1 MSNRT
6 LKQSI
11 CVSEDINRLSWF
23 EEVLFYR
30 LIVNCDDYGRF
41 DGRASVIRSQLF
53 PLKDSLTAKAVEQAL
68 HELANVGL
76 VEIYQSESGRPTLRL
91 PSWGTHQ
98 RILTRTLRG
107 DSPQGEADCDSYT
120 GEKNILPEDSEKKTL
135 SSGSNCRAQKTGK
148 SHSESGIYADD
159 AEDEKTN
166 ADSGANMVNQENES
180 EISEE
185 KINIAENKDSEIK
198 ALKINIKDSSK
209 KECVE
214 KKFFAGG
221 TSEQKPPA
229 AVTHTEKNK
238 KKRYG
243 QYENVLLTDSEYAKI
258 LAMRGGAKA
267 IEFLSEYIE
276 MKGYKANSHYLCIA
290 SKNGW
295 VFKAMKERGIP
306 LEDEPAKCSFDLDE
320 FFKLAVERGK
330 KEGKQQ

>member
-41 DGRASVIRSQLF
+41 DGRASVIRSRLF

-68 HELANVGL
+68 QELANVGL
-76 VEIYQSESGRPTLRL
+76 IELYRNESGRLTLRL

-107 DSPQGEADCDSYT
+107 DSPQGDADCDSYT
-120 GEKNILPEDSEKKTL
+120 GEKNILPEDGEKKTL
-135 SSGSNCRAQKTGK
+135 SSGSSCRAQKTGK

-159 AEDEKTN
+159 ADDEKTN

-180 EISEE
+180 KISEE

-198 ALKINIKDSSK
+198 ALKINIKDFSK

-214 KKFFAGG
+214 KKFFTGD

-229 AVTHTEKNK
+229 ADTHTK
-238 KKRYG
+238 KKSYG
-243 QYENVLLTDSEYAKI
+243 QYGNVLLTEAEYEKI
-258 LAMRGGAKA
+258 RAMRGGEKA

-276 MKGYKANSHYLCIA
+276 MKGYKAKSHYLCIA

-306 LEDEPAKCSFDLDE
+306 LEGEPAKCSFDLDE
-320 FFKLAVERGK
+320 FFNLAVERGK

>member
-107 DSPQGEADCDSYT
+107 DSPQGDAGCDSYT
-120 GEKNILPEDSEKKTL
+120 GEKNILPEDGEKKTL
-135 SSGSNCRAQKTGK
+135 SSGSSCRAQKTGK

-159 AEDEKTN
+159 ADDEKTN

-180 EISEE
+180 KISEE

-198 ALKINIKDSSK
+198 ALKINIKDFSK

-214 KKFFAGG
+214 KKFFNGDG
-221 TSEQKPPA
+221 TPGAEKPPA
-229 AVTHTEKNK
+229 ADTHTK

-243 QYENVLLTDSEYAKI
+243 QYGNVLLTETN
-258 LAMRGGAKA
+258 M
-267 IEFLSEYIE
+267 
-276 MKGYKANSHYLCIA
+276 
-290 SKNGW
+290 
-295 VFKAMKERGIP
+295 
-306 LEDEPAKCSFDLDE
+306 
-320 FFKLAVERGK
+320 
-330 KEGKQQ
+330 

>member
-53 PLKDSLTAKAVEQAL
+53 PLKDGLTAKAVEQAL
-68 HELANVGL
+68 QELANVGL
-76 VEIYQSESGRPTLRL
+76 IELYRNESGRLTLRL

-107 DSPQGEADCDSYT
+107 DSPQGDADCDSYT
-120 GEKNILPEDSEKKTL
+120 GEKNILPEDGEKKTL
-135 SSGSNCRAQKTGK
+135 SSGSSCRAQKTGK

-180 EISEE
+180 KISEE

-198 ALKINIKDSSK
+198 ALKINIKDFSK

-214 KKFFAGG
+214 KKFFTGD

-229 AVTHTEKNK
+229 ADTHTK

-243 QYENVLLTDSEYAKI
+243 QYGNVLLTETEYEKI
-258 LAMRGGAKA
+258 RAMRGGEKA

-276 MKGYKANSHYLCIA
+276 MKGYKAKSHYLCIA

-306 LEDEPAKCSFDLDE
+306 LEGEPAKCSFDLDE
-320 FFKLAVERGK
+320 FFNLAVERGK

>member
-107 DSPQGEADCDSYT
+107 DSPQGDADCDSYT
-120 GEKNILPEDSEKKTL
+120 GEKNILPEDGEKKTL
-135 SSGSNCRAQKTGK
+135 SLGSSCRAQKTGK

-166 ADSGANMVNQENES
+166 ADSGANMVNQEKES

-214 KKFFAGG
+214 KKFFAGD

-229 AVTHTEKNK
+229 ADTHTK

-243 QYENVLLTDSEYAKI
+243 QYGNVLLTEAEYEKI
-258 LAMRGGAKA
+258 RAIRGGEKA

-276 MKGYKANSHYLCIA
+276 MKGYKAKSHYLCIA

>member
-107 DSPQGEADCDSYT
+107 DSPQGDADCDSYT
-120 GEKNILPEDSEKKTL
+120 GEKNILPEDGEKKTL

-148 SHSESGIYADD
+148 SHNESGIYADD

-180 EISEE
+180 KISEE
-185 KINIAENKDSEIK
+185 KINIAENKT
-198 ALKINIKDSSK
+198 LKLK
-209 KECVE
+209 
-214 KKFFAGG
+214 
-221 TSEQKPPA
+221 
-229 AVTHTEKNK
+229 H
-238 KKRYG
+238 
-243 QYENVLLTDSEYAKI
+243 
-258 LAMRGGAKA
+258 
-267 IEFLSEYIE
+267 
-276 MKGYKANSHYLCIA
+276 
-290 SKNGW
+290 
-295 VFKAMKERGIP
+295 
-306 LEDEPAKCSFDLDE
+306 
-320 FFKLAVERGK
+320 
-330 KEGKQQ
+330 

>member
-107 DSPQGEADCDSYT
+107 DSPQGDADCDSYT

-159 AEDEKTN
+159 AEGEKTN

-180 EISEE
+180 KISEE

-198 ALKINIKDSSK
+198 ALKINIKDFSK

-214 KKFFAGG
+214 KKFFTGD

-229 AVTHTEKNK
+229 ADTHTK

-243 QYENVLLTDSEYAKI
+243 QYGNVLLTEAEYEKI
-258 LAMRGGAKA
+258 RAIRGGEKA

-276 MKGYKANSHYLCIA
+276 MKGYKAKSHYLCIA

>member
-68 HELANVGL
+68 QELANVGL
-76 VEIYQSESGRPTLRL
+76 IELYRNESGRLTLRL

-107 DSPQGEADCDSYT
+107 DSPPDVADCDSYT
-120 GEKNILPEDSEKKTL
+120 GEKNILPEDDEKKSL
-135 SSGSNCRAQKTGK
+135 SSGSCCRAQKTEKNISEGK
-148 SHSESGIYADD
+148 DSAGNAKLADASAESG
-159 AEDEKTN
+159 TN
-166 ADSGANMVNQENES
+166 KVNIDKDIIKASENKES
-180 EISEE
+180 EES
-185 KINIAENKDSEIK
+185 KGNSNKDKTKNE
-198 ALKINIKDSSK
+198 DFSK

-295 VFKAMKERGIP
+295 VLRAMKERGIS
-306 LEDEPAKCSFDLDE
+306 LDDETRGEPSFDLDS

-330 KEGKQQ
+330 KEAKHV

>member
-76 VEIYQSESGRPTLRL
+76 VEIYQGESRRPTLRL

-107 DSPQGEADCDSYT
+107 DSPQGDADCDSYT
-120 GEKNILPEDSEKKTL
+120 GEKNILPEDGEKKTL

-159 AEDEKTN
+159 AEGGKTN
-166 ADSGANMVNQENES
+166 AESVANMVNQENES
-180 EISEE
+180 KISEE

-209 KECVE
+209 ECAE
-214 KKFFAGG
+214 KKFPDDGAPG
-221 TSEQKPPA
+221 EKKPPA
-229 AVTHTEKNK
+229 ADTHTK

-243 QYENVLLTDSEYAKI
+243 QYGNVLLTEAEYEKI
-258 LAMRGGAKA
+258 RAMRGGEKA

-276 MKGYKANSHYLCIA
+276 MKGYKAKSHYLCIA